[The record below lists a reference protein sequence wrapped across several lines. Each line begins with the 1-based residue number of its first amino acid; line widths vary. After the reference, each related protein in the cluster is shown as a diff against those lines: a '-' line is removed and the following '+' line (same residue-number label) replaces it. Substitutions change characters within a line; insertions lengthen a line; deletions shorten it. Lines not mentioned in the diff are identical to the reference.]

1 MSDLSPDAGRRIYR
15 MLCFMAWCD
24 GDLAAAERE
33 VLERYRDDLGLTEV
47 DAAALEAQGSE
58 VEGLELGEEPEE
70 LAVLVDALIDIAVA
84 DGKLVLDEQ
93 ARLTRLAKMIKA
105 PNLVGRMADRIKERK
120 VDLEIQRW
128 EDGAKP
134 S

>member
-24 GDLAAAERE
+24 GDLDGAERE
-33 VLERYRDDLGLTEV
+33 VLERYREDLGLSQL
-47 DAAALEAQGSE
+47 DAAALEAEGSE
-58 VEGLELGEEPEE
+58 VEGLELGEDAAE
-70 LAVLVDALIDIAVA
+70 LETLIDALIDIAVA

-93 ARLTRLAKMIKA
+93 ARLTRLVKMIKA
-105 PNLVGRMADRIKERK
+105 PDLVGRMADRIKERK

-128 EDGAKP
+128 EDKP
-134 S
+134 

>member
-1 MSDLSPDAGRRIYR
+1 

-24 GDLAAAERE
+24 GDLDPTERA
-33 VLERYRDDLGLTEV
+33 VLDRYREDLGLNEV
-47 DAAALEAQGSE
+47 DGAALEAEGSE
-58 VEGLELGEEPEE
+58 VEGLELGEHPEE
-70 LAVLVDALIDIAVA
+70 LALLVDGLIDIAVA

-120 VDLEIQRW
+120 VNLEIQRW
-128 EDGAKP
+128 ENK
-134 S
+134 

>member
-1 MSDLSPDAGRRIYR
+1 

-24 GDLAAAERE
+24 GDLDGAERE
-33 VLERYRDDLGLTEV
+33 VLERYREDLGLSQVEG
-47 DAAALEAQGSE
+47 AALEAEGSE
-58 VEGLELGEEPEE
+58 VEGLELGEDPEE
-70 LAVLVDALIDIAVA
+70 LATLVDALIDIAVA

-120 VDLEIQRW
+120 VDLQIQRW
-128 EDGAKP
+128 EDKP
-134 S
+134 AP

>member
-24 GDLAAAERE
+24 GDLDGAERA
-33 VLERYRDDLGLTEV
+33 VLERYREDLGLSQL
-47 DAAALEAQGSE
+47 DAAALEAEGSE
-58 VEGLELGEEPEE
+58 VEGLELGEDAAE
-70 LAVLVDALIDIAVA
+70 LETLIDALIDIAVA

-93 ARLTRLAKMIKA
+93 ARLTRLVKMIKA
-105 PNLVGRMADRIKERK
+105 PDLVGRMADRIKERK

-128 EDGAKP
+128 EDKP
-134 S
+134 

>member
-24 GDLAAAERE
+24 GDLPQAERD
-33 VLERYRDDLGLTEV
+33 VLEGFREDFGLSEV
-47 DAAALEAQGSE
+47 DAATLEAEGSE
-58 VEGLELGEEPEE
+58 VEALELGEDEKE
-70 LAVLVDALIDIAVA
+70 LELLVDGLIDIAVA

-93 ARLTRLAKMIKA
+93 ARLHRLAKMIQA

-120 VDLEIQRW
+120 INLEIQSW
-128 EDGAKP
+128 EGGKA
-134 S
+134 

>member
-1 MSDLSPDAGRRIYR
+1 MSDLSPAAGNRIYR

-24 GDLAAAERE
+24 GDLASAERE
-33 VLERYRDDLGLTEV
+33 VLERYRDDLGLSQV
-47 DAAALEAQGSE
+47 DAAALEAEGSE
-58 VEGLELGEEPEE
+58 VEGLELGEEEGE
-70 LAVLVDALIDIAVA
+70 LALLVDALIDIAVA

-93 ARLTRLAKMIKA
+93 ARLTRLAKMIGC

-128 EDGAKP
+128 EDK
-134 S
+134 